1 MQRIRAFIAVEL
13 ARSVTGRAK
22 SLIEKL
28 KTEDVDVHWVQLTQM
43 HLTLKFLGNVADD
56 EIPNICNV
64 VAAAAAEIEPFEI
77 ICRGLGGFPNSRDA
91 RTLWIGIEQG
101 KEELRELQATIDN
114 ALSNKL
120 GFSKEQKGFTPHLTI
135 GRVKGGTPEGMAALA
150 TKLSEQAQF
159 DADLS
164 VVEEAII
171 FASFLGRSGPTYEAL
186 AHCPL
191 AD

>member
-13 ARSVTGRAK
+13 AKSVTGRAK
-22 SLIEKL
+22 SLMEKL
-28 KTEDVDVHWVQLTQM
+28 KTPDVDVNWVQPTQM
-43 HLTLKFLGNVADD
+43 HLTLKFLGNVADGD
-56 EIPNICNV
+56 VPEICSV
-64 VAAAAAEIEPFEI
+64 VAAAAAEIDPFEI
-77 ICRGLGGFPNSRDA
+77 ICRGLGGFPNSREA

-101 KEELRELQATIDN
+101 NDELRELQSAIDT
-114 ALSNKL
+114 ALSKKL
-120 GFSKEQKGFTPHLTI
+120 GFAKEQRGFTPHLTI